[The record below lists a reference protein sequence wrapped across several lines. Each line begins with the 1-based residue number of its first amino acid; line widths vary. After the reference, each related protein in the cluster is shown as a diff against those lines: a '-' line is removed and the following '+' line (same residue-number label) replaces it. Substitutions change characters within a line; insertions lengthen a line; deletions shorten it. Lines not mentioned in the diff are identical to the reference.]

1 MITTTEHIESKEGC
15 CICGFK
21 FEPPANNLRCNL
33 TSYPALFGGRI
44 CSDCE
49 NKFKRNKIPSS
60 GQTEVERDYKAFLD
74 GKRNYPIRVQ
84 ITCADGCEIN
94 SPISDKAAKSFL
106 VS

>member
-1 MITTTEHIESKEGC
+1 MITTTKHIDAMKC
-15 CICGFK
+15 DICATELKPDGK
-21 FEPPANNLRCNL
+21 PEVP
-33 TSYPALFGGRI
+33 SVPALFGGRI
-44 CSDCE
+44 CCYCDHQ
-49 NKFKRNKIPSS
+49 FKRSTITSS
-60 GQTEVERDYKAFLD
+60 GQTAVEKDYKAFLD